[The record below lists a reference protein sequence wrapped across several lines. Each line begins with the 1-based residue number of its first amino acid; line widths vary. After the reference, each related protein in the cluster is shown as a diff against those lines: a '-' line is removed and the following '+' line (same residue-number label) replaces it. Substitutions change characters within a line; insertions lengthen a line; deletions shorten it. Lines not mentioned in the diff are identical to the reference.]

1 MSASSGIA
9 QYTLLTLLAAERANA
24 THVRIKPA
32 GTAAVI
38 ELWRGHDVGWQE
50 SDLTDRT
57 QPFHLHVMRQL
68 ATMMSAEMPAQGQ
81 LVTGRIQLV
90 RGDDRPPLYV
100 LAAIDHDLTVAAY
113 LELVDAAAFESG
125 RPPQSPMPS

>member
-1 MSASSGIA
+1 MSSGIEK
-9 QYTLLTLLAAERANA
+9 YTLLMMLVAERANA

-38 ELWRGHDVGWQE
+38 ELWRDDVGWHE

-68 ATMMSAEMPAQGQ
+68 AAMMSAAMPAQGE
-81 LVTGRIQLV
+81 LLTGKIQLV
-90 RGDDRPPLYV
+90 RGDDKPPLYV
-100 LAAIDHDLTVAAY
+100 LAAIDHDFSVEAY
-113 LELVDAAAFESG
+113 LELVDAATFESG
-125 RPPQSPMPS
+125 RPPQSPTPS